1 MKHGDMVA
9 GSVGSADGNGLA
21 VDLREWFYRLMTERK
36 QIVGGETSKSNDGFG
51 LDDLKLIEE
60 KGCVSIDFLSLG
72 VTVLGKLVF
81 DDIGEIDVLALE
93 IDGIKKLIKDLT

>member
-9 GSVGSADGNGLA
+9 GSVGSTDGNGLA

-36 QIVGGETSKSNDGFG
+36 QVVGGETAKSNDGFG
-51 LDDLKLIEE
+51 LNDLKLIEE
-60 KGCVSIDFLSLG
+60 KGCVSFDFLRLR

-81 DDIGEIDVLALE
+81 NDISEIDVLALE